1 VEKLSGT
8 LIYEFK
14 YDSEEER
21 ERHVKNMED
30 MGFECTG
37 QVKKSDDSLFNAN
50 RKHYWYAKFYKEGI
64 SE

>member
-1 VEKLSGT
+1 MEQLSGT
-8 LIYEFK
+8 LVYEFK

-21 ERHVKNMED
+21 ESHVKNMED
-30 MGFECTG
+30 MDFECTG
-37 QVKKSDDSLFNAN
+37 QVKKSDDSFFIEN